1 MIHPW
6 LGRLTVCVSE
16 KPKVTWDT
24 ERRIARFE
32 LSFVEAGELSSPS
45 LAQSWGDALR
55 SAADSIMDK
64 ALSALGTSWDQIEN
78 VQNYIEDIADG
89 SFDGI
94 IGCLS
99 DSKFSKLM
107 GLGETLS
114 SIAGDAV
121 ELLSKTPSEFGATLI
136 EAIGLGSVS
145 DTVRSWK
152 DVALTAS
159 QALTD
164 SSSSALY
171 ASTQASASSTETSA
185 ETQAGAALEEFTRSV
200 MASNIAGAAANV
212 GTALDEDGASMV
224 GAQVPDVETLRADLL
239 DAIETEMITGGTDNA
254 DMYETLETAYGAVY
268 RHLSDDVL
276 GQNSSVTITPAETT
290 PAVVLAYAKY
300 GDASRADEIASRN
313 GIHNPLFV
321 PPRSLSVLDK

>member
-32 LSFVEAGELSSPS
+32 ISFVEAGELSSPS

-78 VQNYIEDIADG
+78 VQNVIEDLADG
-89 SFDGI
+89 SFQDI
-94 IGCLS
+94 LGCLS
-99 DSKFSKLM
+99 DSKFAKLM
-107 GLGETLS
+107 GLGETLA
-114 SIAGDAV
+114 SIAGDAA

-152 DVALTAS
+152 DVAFYSAKAITD
-159 QALTD
+159 D
-164 SSSSALY
+164 SSSA
-171 ASTQASASSTETSA
+171 
-185 ETQAGAALEEFTRSV
+185 
-200 MASNIAGAAANV
+200 
-212 GTALDEDGASMV
+212 
-224 GAQVPDVETLRADLL
+224 
-239 DAIETEMITGGTDNA
+239 
-254 DMYETLETAYGAVY
+254 
-268 RHLSDDVL
+268 
-276 GQNSSVTITPAETT
+276 
-290 PAVVLAYAKY
+290 
-300 GDASRADEIASRN
+300 
-313 GIHNPLFV
+313 
-321 PPRSLSVLDK
+321 